1 MKLIYT
7 VVVEFQDKVVDDNE
21 VNEVA
26 ENILEGLV
34 EQVNH
39 AGLAP
44 EESETYT
51 KSIEVAKDGLI
62 VASKTF

>member
-7 VVVEFQDKVVDDNE
+7 VVVEFHDKVVDDNE

-26 ENILEGLV
+26 EKILEGLV
-34 EQVNH
+34 DQANG

-44 EESETYT
+44 EDSETYT
-51 KSIEVAKDGLI
+51 KSIAVAKDGI
-62 VASKTF
+62 EVVRKDF

>member
-7 VVVEFQDKVVDDNE
+7 VVVEFHDKVVDDNE

-26 ENILEGLV
+26 ENILTGLV
-34 EQVNH
+34 DQVNTS
-39 AGLAP
+39 GLAP
-44 EESETYT
+44 EESETFT
-51 KSIEVAKDGLI
+51 KSIEVAKDGVI